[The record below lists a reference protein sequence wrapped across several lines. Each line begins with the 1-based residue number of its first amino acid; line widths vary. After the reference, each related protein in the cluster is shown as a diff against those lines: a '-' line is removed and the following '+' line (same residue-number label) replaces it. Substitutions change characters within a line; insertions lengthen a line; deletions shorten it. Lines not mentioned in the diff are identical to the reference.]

1 VFNAKPS
8 AGFSDQDQQD
18 AFYCIDGLGF
28 SANGQQEDD
37 LSNNTVCK
45 DIEGQRVILLPVY
58 PNPIEDVLHISLLV
72 SVASEVSI
80 DLIDARGRLVKSVL
94 PSQSLVPGVFSYDV
108 PLTQINAGAYF
119 LRMTTADGE
128 VVEKVTVK

>member
-1 VFNAKPS
+1 M
-8 AGFSDQDQQD
+8 
-18 AFYCIDGLGF
+18 
-28 SANGQQEDD
+28 
-37 LSNNTVCK
+37 
-45 DIEGQRVILLPVY
+45 
-58 PNPIEDVLHISLLV
+58 EDVLHISLLV
-72 SVASEVSI
+72 SVTSEVSI

-94 PSQSLVPGVFSYDV
+94 PNQSLVPGVFSYDV